1 MFIPKDASQGYSKQE
16 ACVRGVRGVVYRNSA
31 EFGPPS
37 SELRKVIKKKERINN
52 CTYPNSTN
60 IYILIVPTS
69 ARRLYALYR
78 PYTRLTYV
86 AYIGGYTGLYALY
99 TPYTRLIYVLN
110 TP

>member
-1 MFIPKDASQGYSKQE
+1 M
-16 ACVRGVRGVVYRNSA
+16 RGVRGVVYRNSA

-37 SELRKVIKKKERINN
+37 SELRKVIKRKKEKDTK

-60 IYILIVPTS
+60 IYILSVPTS